1 MNHTHLTLIERG
13 KLEAYLALNFSCR
26 KIANLL
32 GRHHSTIIR
41 EINRNKKDYHSITA
55 QNNYDNRRK
64 NNLGN
69 IKFSQDIITIIEE
82 KLQCTWS
89 PEQIANT
96 VLYGKISFK
105 TIYNWIYEGKIN
117 SNNFNYYVIKV
128 RKEKELKKEVYFQM
142 GH

>member
-1 MNHTHLTLIERG
+1 MEVLLLSYTHLTLIERG

-55 QNNYDNRRK
+55 QNNYNNKRK

-69 IKFSQDIITIIEE
+69 IKLSQDIITIIEE

-96 VLYGKISFK
+96 VLY
-105 TIYNWIYEGKIN
+105 
-117 SNNFNYYVIKV
+117 
-128 RKEKELKKEVYFQM
+128 
-142 GH
+142 